1 MDTRISVKRMIVI
14 VALGLWGALGGI
26 FVPALLL
33 LSAALAYVSLCYGGV
48 YTAAAFLLASAG
60 AVFTAGSQA
69 LYALALLLPAAIV
82 LTLFFKQKLPYRS
95 AVACVTA
102 CFAIAYYL
110 ELCLPSLLAG
120 EDAYA
125 AMRDL
130 TKQVLSLYET
140 MGEISKT
147 MGYAFAIPAV
157 VSAALLD
164 MTPQLTMITIMATAM
179 TFAFTDV
186 LCLERLARKG
196 GAQLKPMAKLWDWR
210 VTRES
215 LVGAGILA
223 GGAVA
228 VRLLALKNAG
238 AIVVTIEMIL
248 LGEFALNGFCYSEY
262 VSRVIVRQTGARR
275 ALRYVLYILFFPYS
289 LIVLCLS
296 GVAECIFN
304 LRDRMKNLPINGPE
318 E

>member
-1 MDTRISVKRMIVI
+1 MVVL
-14 VALGLWGALGGI
+14 ALGLWGALGGI

-33 LSAALAYVSLCYGGV
+33 LSAALAYVALCYGGV
-48 YTAAAFLLASAG
+48 YTPAAFLLASAG
-60 AVFTAGSQA
+60 AAFTAGSQA
-69 LYALALLLPAAIV
+69 LYALALLLPAAVV
-82 LTLFFKQKLPYRS
+82 LTFFFQKKLPYRT
-95 AVACVTA
+95 ALACVTA
-102 CFAIAYYL
+102 CFAVAYYV

-120 EDAYA
+120 KDAYD
-125 AMRDL
+125 AMREL
-130 TKQVLSLYET
+130 TRQVLSLYEA
-140 MGEISKT
+140 MGEVGKS

-179 TFAFTDV
+179 TLAFADV
-186 LCLERLARKG
+186 LLLERFARKH

-210 VTRES
+210 ITRES

-223 GGAVA
+223 AGAIA

-248 LGEFALNGFCYSEY
+248 LGEFSLNGFCYSEY
-262 VSRVIVRQTGARR
+262 ISRVIVRQSGARR
-275 ALRYVLYILFFPYS
+275 AFRYVLYILFFPYS

-296 GVAECIFN
+296 GVAECVFN
-304 LRDRMKNLPINGPE
+304 LRGRMKNLPTNGPE